1 MTADRSFESVGAAPD
16 VVCAY
21 AQLRAPGSRRRP
33 DRKLRPQPES
43 RGIVRARLR
52 RGGKFAQTRAHI
64 GSLRAEGF
72 FRGHRWLR
80 LDRKYI
86 SPLLWLRRGNM
97 ENVLLPLVNSNGPR
111 DFIFF
116 RNYGFAASY
125 LPLPCLFLASS
136 LPLVFVLALP
146 GTEERDNCPA
156 HFMHL
161 SLI

>member
-111 DFIFF
+111 DFI
-116 RNYGFAASY
+116 S
-125 LPLPCLFLASS
+125 CLFLASS